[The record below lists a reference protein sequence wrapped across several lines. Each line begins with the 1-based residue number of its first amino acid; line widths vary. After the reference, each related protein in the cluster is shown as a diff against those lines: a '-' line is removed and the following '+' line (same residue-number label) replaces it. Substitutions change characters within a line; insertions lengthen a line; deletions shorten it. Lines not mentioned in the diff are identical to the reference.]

1 MPTAFLSHGVIRE
14 HQRARE
20 KKGVPPA
27 FMSHGVILKHQRART
42 KKGVPTAFMSHG
54 VILKHQWAREKE
66 GAKGQKN
73 DFFRTNIKKKVA
85 SGVLF
90 STKKSKFADGNT
102 L

>member
-1 MPTAFLSHGVIRE
+1 MPTAFLSHGGILKHR
-14 HQRARE
+14 RTRE
-20 KKGVPPA
+20 KEGVPPA
-27 FMSHGVILKHQRART
+27 FMSHGVIREHRR
-42 KKGVPTAFMSHG
+42 
-54 VILKHQWAREKE
+54 AREKE
-66 GAKGQKN
+66 GAKGQEN

>member
-1 MPTAFLSHGVIRE
+1 MSHGVIRE
-14 HQRARE
+14 HQR
-20 KKGVPPA
+20 
-27 FMSHGVILKHQRART
+27 T
-42 KKGVPTAFMSHG
+42 
-54 VILKHQWAREKE
+54 REKE
-66 GAKGQKN
+66 GAKGQEN

>member
-14 HQRARE
+14 HQRT
-20 KKGVPPA
+20 
-27 FMSHGVILKHQRART
+27 RA
-42 KKGVPTAFMSHG
+42 
-54 VILKHQWAREKE
+54 KE
-66 GAKGQKN
+66 GGKGQEN

-85 SGVLF
+85 SDVLF